1 MGVCQFTK
9 LQNRKTRIHTNIIL
23 KLKQSQSQSQN
34 SPPNFMNIVK
44 PVNTKE
50 KVAKVMSEES
60 AKQAQTI
67 DDQIE
72 KLRAIIDDNSG
83 SYNPSDNQWKR
94 TEKLQHKLRYLEFFK
109 SYEVDNCPESF
120 KCSKCVEEKVKILW
134 CQRCKEELNGGNK
147 DGKCRSRPKEAHH
160 SWDEKQSLK
169 LVCEDLSNHQKE
181 WLLQEKSRVEVRN
194 CIKRDFDAMI
204 RKERDMRFKTIAK
217 KKIIREQID
226 EENTEMM
233 FNKNKEKKKKLTQTT
248 IVDAIPKVVE
258 TKQKINE
265 MENFHN
271 DQCKTC
277 MRMRDIMGSIMP
289 HPINI

>member
-1 MGVCQFTK
+1 MCYHADKRIALLNIAPHWAVIWGYKASLSEEACASS
-9 LQNRKTRIHTNIIL
+9 QNWKIEKQESTADTNNIF

-109 SYEVDNCPESF
+109 SYEVDNCPE
-120 KCSKCVEEKVKILW
+120 
-134 CQRCKEELNGGNK
+134 
-147 DGKCRSRPKEAHH
+147 
-160 SWDEKQSLK
+160 
-169 LVCEDLSNHQKE
+169 
-181 WLLQEKSRVEVRN
+181 
-194 CIKRDFDAMI
+194 
-204 RKERDMRFKTIAK
+204 
-217 KKIIREQID
+217 
-226 EENTEMM
+226 
-233 FNKNKEKKKKLTQTT
+233 
-248 IVDAIPKVVE
+248 
-258 TKQKINE
+258 
-265 MENFHN
+265 
-271 DQCKTC
+271 
-277 MRMRDIMGSIMP
+277 
-289 HPINI
+289 

>member
-1 MGVCQFTK
+1 MGSS
-9 LQNRKTRIHTNIIL
+9 QNCKIEKQESTADTNIIF

-72 KLRAIIDDNSG
+72 KLRTIIDDNSG

-120 KCSKCVEEKVKILW
+120 KCSKCVEEKVKVLW

-147 DGKCRSRPKEAHH
+147 DGKCRSRPKEARH

-169 LVCEDLSNHQKE
+169 LVCEDLINHQKE

-204 RKERDMRFKTIAK
+204 RKEREMRFKTIGK
-217 KKIIREQID
+217 NKIIREQII
-226 EENTEMM
+226 EENTERMV
-233 FNKNKEKKKKLTQTT
+233 NKNKNKDKEKKKKLTQ
-248 IVDAIPKVVE
+248 
-258 TKQKINE
+258 
-265 MENFHN
+265 
-271 DQCKTC
+271 
-277 MRMRDIMGSIMP
+277 
-289 HPINI
+289 

>member
-1 MGVCQFTK
+1 
-9 LQNRKTRIHTNIIL
+9 
-23 KLKQSQSQSQN
+23 
-34 SPPNFMNIVK
+34 MNIVK

-120 KCSKCVEEKVKILW
+120 KCSKCVEEKVKVLW

-169 LVCEDLSNHQKE
+169 LVCEDVSNHQKE

-204 RKERDMRFKTIAK
+204 RKEREMRFKTIGK
-217 KKIIREQID
+217 NKIIREQIN

-233 FNKNKEKKKKLTQTT
+233 VNKNKDKEKKKKLTQTT
-248 IVDAIPKVVE
+248 IVDATPKVVE

-277 MRMRDIMGSIMP
+277 VRMRDIMGSIMP